1 LNDKERVTVREY
13 IEAMMGNCKEH
24 CRDKFVDMY
33 NTLEILF
40 EKQEQALKLA
50 RGEMD
55 NRLHTM
61 NKFREDIEK
70 REKESISR
78 TEYTLA
84 HKQVVDRLSNI
95 ETRAEKFCTDSD
107 KKEIE
112 RRLEQIAI
120 QKAILDTKALIIM
133 AGVAAVISTL
143 IMIGAKILGHLG

>member
-1 LNDKERVTVREY
+1 MNDKERVTVREY

-33 NTLEILF
+33 NTMEILF

-50 RGEMD
+50 RSEMET
-55 NRLHTM
+55 RLHTM

-78 TEYTLA
+78 TEYA
-84 HKQVVDRLSNI
+84 MGHKQVVDRLSII
-95 ETRAEKFCTDSD
+95 ETRAEKFCTDGD

-120 QKAILDTKALIIM
+120 QKAILDTKALMIM